1 MESDLANLIDGDED
15 SGGRKAALESLSQ
28 EELVGKC
35 KSLLQL
41 AQKAK
46 KAKDDLQSQLEEL
59 NTKKNE
65 EISHLKNELEILQ
78 TKNEESEDMLKVK
91 QRQLDRVSDENESL

>member
-1 MESDLANLIDGDED
+1 MVSDCLVAVKMNVVGLY
-15 SGGRKAALESLSQ
+15 LSK
-28 EELVGKC
+28 LDTNI
-35 KSLLQL
+35 S
-41 AQKAK
+41 
-46 KAKDDLQSQLEEL
+46 DLQSQLEEL

-91 QRQLDRVSDENESL
+91 QRYL